1 MTDPGLYR
9 LYDLLFVAFHTALI
23 VFNMSGWAWRRTR
36 RFHLLTISATLLS
49 WFGLG
54 IVYGW
59 GYCPLTDW
67 HWQIKRALGETG
79 LPASWVKYYL
89 DQITGVAWN
98 AALVDGVVVG
108 VALAALVL
116 SVGLNLRDRRRLAP
130 GSA

>member
-1 MTDPGLYR
+1 MADLALYR
-9 LYDLLFVAFHTALI
+9 SYDLLFVAFHTALI
-23 VFNMSGWAWRRTR
+23 VFNVLGWAWRRTR

-54 IVYGW
+54 IAYGW

-67 HWQIKRALGETG
+67 HWQVKRALGETG

-89 DQITGVAWN
+89 DQLTGLAWN
-98 AALVDGVVVG
+98 ATLVDGLVVG

-116 SVGLNLRDRRRLAP
+116 SVGLNVRDRRRE
-130 GSA
+130 

>member
-1 MTDPGLYR
+1 MTDLGLYR

-23 VFNMSGWAWRRTR
+23 VFNMLGWAWRRTR
-36 RFHLLTISATLLS
+36 RFHLLTISATLFS

-54 IVYGW
+54 VAYGW

-67 HWQIKRALGETG
+67 HWQVKRALGETG

-89 DQITGVAWN
+89 DQLTGLAWN
-98 AALVDGVVVG
+98 ATLVDVLVIG

-116 SVGLNLRDRRRLAP
+116 SIGLNLRDRRR
-130 GSA
+130 G